1 MKPLTIK
8 DAETVI
14 LGLQDEIRRSGEARY
29 DHRLHG
35 VLLVAQGLSCPQV
48 AHLLGDA
55 PRTVEY
61 WVQRFEKEGLSGLVE
76 GERLGRPTR
85 LSEAQLEEIAAVLRE
100 PPTAV
105 GLKTNLW
112 DGKTLS
118 AFIQERYEVP
128 VGVRQCQRLFRRLG
142 FRLRKPRP
150 VIARADAQR
159 QEAYKKTPKLDE
171 HGGEGRVVSGRSAFP
186 AVRFPLSDVGP
197 SGDPRSDLAAPSGP
211 QERGLLRGGP
221 AAGRQVCLH
230 RQTGRFNGESFYVF
244 LKRLRRITARSPSPV
259 VVLADN
265 ASYHHAKLHQPW
277 RERASQR
284 FAWITY
290 RRTAPT

>member
-48 AHLLGDA
+48 AHLLRDA

-159 QEAYKKTPKLDE
+159 QEAYKKNSE
-171 HGGEGRVVSGRSAFP
+171 
-186 AVRFPLSDVGP
+186 
-197 SGDPRSDLAAPSGP
+197 
-211 QERGLLRGGP
+211 
-221 AAGRQVCLH
+221 AG
-230 RQTGRFNGESFYVF
+230 
-244 LKRLRRITARSPSPV
+244 
-259 VVLADN
+259 
-265 ASYHHAKLHQPW
+265 
-277 RERASQR
+277 
-284 FAWITY
+284 
-290 RRTAPT
+290 